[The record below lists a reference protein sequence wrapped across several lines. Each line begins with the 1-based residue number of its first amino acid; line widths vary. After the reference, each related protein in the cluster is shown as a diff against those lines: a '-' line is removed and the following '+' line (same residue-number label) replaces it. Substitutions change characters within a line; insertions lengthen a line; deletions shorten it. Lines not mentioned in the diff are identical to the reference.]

1 MNRKKFQAFVF
12 LAFALSPIWHAAGQ
26 AKDTRSPYPTMAP
39 IEQYLMANRD
49 AEIAL
54 LLGVRADS
62 VLRYREVDAWR
73 DLAMEIAHGSVD
85 VPTMPVRSSAP
96 TRTEPTTERT
106 EAPAD
111 GTGSEA

>member
-1 MNRKKFQAFVF
+1 MRRER
-12 LAFALSPIWHAAGQ
+12 
-26 AKDTRSPYPTMAP
+26 AK
-39 IEQYLMANRD
+39 RD

-54 LLGVRADS
+54 LLGVQADS

-85 VPTMPVRSSAP
+85 VPTMPPRSSPP
-96 TRTEPTTERT
+96 TRAEPTSERT
-106 EAPAD
+106 EAPAE